1 VTKGNLLESNHWLKL
16 SLITVVLILH
26 CAPTVVVSPPPPIQ
40 EYPRMTPVPKSP
52 LIRVG
57 LMKGISVLE
66 YSANSSFEMVPKSGG
81 RAIPCRSGDRWRAE
95 LLQSKPGKSAFR
107 LLLFRSPDRSDAL
120 MQADR
125 FRRAGYTVHQE
136 VSDPS
141 PLIRGAGSRE
151 YRVFLQEWFE
161 TWDEART
168 VQKARWP
175 DSDTHIVRNIQS
187 PGNGRFRLTNTRTG
201 EIQESEQPVILQGA
215 DITLHDVPVGVGFHW
230 ETHETRTY
238 PGKIELTFDIDGQL
252 AVVNIVSLENYLK
265 GVVPSEMSEG
275 FPLEALKAQA
285 VAARG
290 KVMGNWGIG
299 HVSDP
304 FDVCADVH
312 CQVYSGLSK
321 RSPKTDYAVDKTSG
335 LFIMQGDK
343 ICDAIFGAVCGGHTE
358 DVEKAWGGEQV
369 DYLRGRIDGSPWL
382 NRYGSLQNEDN
393 VKRWIDDSPDAFCNT
408 RRIKVPDCL
417 QYTVKYF
424 RWETRLS
431 QTALQQS
438 IEAYTKEQVGQI
450 RELNPLARG
459 VSGRII
465 QLEVAGT
472 RKTIIIKGEL
482 NIRKALS
489 ATTLWSACFYVKK
502 EGWASPPEYFILK
515 GAGFGHGVGMCQTGA
530 AMMALRGRKFHHILK
545 HYYKGVRISK
555 LY

>member
-1 VTKGNLLESNHWLKL
+1 MKGNVLKLNYWLKL
-16 SLITVVLILH
+16 SVIAIVLIFH
-26 CAPTVVVSPPPPIQ
+26 CAPSVVIPPPPPVH
-40 EYPRMTPVPKSP
+40 EYPRIIPTPKSP

-57 LMKGISVLE
+57 LMKGVSVLE
-66 YSANSSFEMVPKSGG
+66 FSANTSFEMVLKNGSRAVPCQGG
-81 RAIPCRSGDRWRAE
+81 ERWRVE

-107 LLLFRSPDRSDAL
+107 LLLFESTDLSEARI
-120 MQADR
+120 QADR
-125 FRRAGYTVHQE
+125 FKRAGYAVHQE
-136 VSDPS
+136 ITSSS
-141 PLIRGAGSRE
+141 PLVRGGGNRE
-151 YRVFLQEWFE
+151 YRIFLQEWFA
-161 TWDEART
+161 TWDDART
-168 VQKARWP
+168 VQKTRWP
-175 DSDTHIVRNIQS
+175 DTDTHIVRSIQS
-187 PGNGRFRLTNTRTG
+187 EGSGTMRLTNMQTG
-201 EIQESEQPVILQGA
+201 EIREAAQPIILRGA
-215 DITLHDVPVGVGFHW
+215 DIALYDVPVGVGFHW
-230 ETHETRTY
+230 ETQETRTY
-238 PGKIELTFDIDGQL
+238 SGKIELTFDIDGLL
-252 AVVNIVSLENYLK
+252 AVVNIVSLESYLK

-290 KVMGNWGIG
+290 KAIGTWGIV

-304 FDVCADVH
+304 FDVCANVH
-312 CQVYSGLSK
+312 CQVYSGLTK
-321 RSPKTDYAVDKTSG
+321 RSPKTDYAVDKTAG
-335 LFIMQGDK
+335 LFMMKGDK

-358 DVEKAWGGEQV
+358 DVEKAWGGERV

-393 VKRWIDDSPDAFCNT
+393 IKRWIDDSPDAFCNT
-408 RRIKVPDCL
+408 QRIKVPNGL

-424 RWETRLS
+424 RWEIRLS

-438 IEAYTKEQVGQI
+438 IEDYTGEQVGQI

-459 VSGRII
+459 VSGRIT

-502 EGWASPPEYFILK
+502 DGWASLPEYFILK

-545 HYYKGVRISK
+545 HYYKGVTISK